1 MGGSCSVLA
10 TQDPD
15 LEEREQMETPV
26 YEKYDHMLHGSSR
39 KRRWGSLHGLF
50 SLCWLSSD
58 FGQKVVQKSHF

>member
-1 MGGSCSVLA
+1 MGSDCSVLA

-39 KRRWGSLHGLF
+39 KKRWAPLPGV
-50 SLCWLSSD
+50 CWLAAA
-58 FGQKVVQKSHF
+58 